1 MHCCCFVGVS
11 FFPGKFVLA
20 KAKSFLKWEIAWKL
34 FVWVAKVLSDAP
46 AAGHNL
52 IRKIA
57 RHLATAFCF
66 KAFHLSASACQHGDT
81 SPALGDFDTSHWLS
95 ATPVAVNPE
104 ALVTGVLYLQ
114 MDSRSHTV
122 MEPLCNTE
130 EVSLVIL
137 TCSAHT
143 SSFLTQQDI
152 TYSTSRTGF

>member
-1 MHCCCFVGVS
+1 MHCCFVGVS

-20 KAKSFLKWEIAWKL
+20 KATSFLKWEIAWKL

-114 MDSRSHTV
+114 MDSRSHIV

-143 SSFLTQQDI
+143 SRFLTQQDI